1 MKNVMKNI
9 LVWFLLGFLMM
20 VFQIMGMALGIQL
33 FPSDI
38 MDEAMKS
45 ETSLLTFFLT
55 CLLNAGAILYFV
67 RYSTLKGWK
76 LTGVIF
82 LLGFG
87 LMYFMSQIETLWF
100 NDSVQF
106 PIMGIYG
113 IVTGGA
119 FMFVLFALAT
129 TWITGNFK
137 RSENKE
143 ISSNTIDFALL
154 WKRILLISVVIW
166 PLLYFSA
173 GYFIAWQFE
182 AIRFYY
188 TGSVVKESYL
198 FMFAD
203 YLDSNLYLF
212 QIFRGLLWV
221 LLSMLVLKFMRG
233 TIVQK
238 GIALTMLLVF
248 LCCIQLML
256 ENPFM
261 PQAVRMGHLLE
272 TSTENAILAIIMVW
286 VLVKSPKTSPKHSM
300 ASLSQ

>member
-1 MKNVMKNI
+1 MKNALKNI
-9 LVWFLLGFLMM
+9 LVWLLLGFLMM

-38 MDEAMKS
+38 MNEAMES
-45 ETSLLTFFLT
+45 ETSPLIFFLT

-87 LMYFMSQIETLWF
+87 LMYFMAQIETLWF
-100 NDSVQF
+100 NESVQF
-106 PIMGIYG
+106 PLMGIYG
-113 IVTGGA
+113 LVAGGA
-119 FMFVLFALAT
+119 FMFVLFALVT
-129 TWITGNFK
+129 TWLTGNFK
-137 RSENKE
+137 RSEDKE
-143 ISSNTIDFALL
+143 IASNKMEFSLL

-188 TGSVVKESYL
+188 TGSVVKESYF

-203 YLDSNLYLF
+203 YFNSNLYFF

-221 LLSMLVLKFMRG
+221 LLSMLVLKYMRG
-233 TIVQK
+233 TIMQK

-261 PQAVRMGHLLE
+261 PEAVRMGHLLE
-272 TSTENAILAIIMVW
+272 TSTENAILAVIMVW
-286 VLVKSPKTSPKHSM
+286 MLGKVPKTNPKSSVV
-300 ASLSQ
+300 AFS